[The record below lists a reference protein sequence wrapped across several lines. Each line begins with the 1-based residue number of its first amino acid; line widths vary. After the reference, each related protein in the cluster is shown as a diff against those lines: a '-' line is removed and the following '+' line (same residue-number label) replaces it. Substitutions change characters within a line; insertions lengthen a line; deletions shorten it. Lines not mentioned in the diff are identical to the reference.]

1 MHLVFWQPI
10 PSFHQEGFLS
20 ALAQADWVDSV
31 TLKYEFELPQSRRQS
46 GWRDGV
52 FEGVKL
58 EQIQKDEIPADTT
71 AHIHIFTGFQTHPGV
86 WAAFHR
92 IPKKA
97 QCRRF
102 TFAEAPECVGWVG
115 FLRFMKYKMASWK
128 IAPRLDGM
136 LAMSQL
142 GVDFY
147 RSVLPQS
154 VPVHEFAYYDVSL
167 SDFPDL
173 HAVDVA
179 DTDSHQSAPLK
190 SQVSGLQSPPSSLR
204 PPASP
209 LRSQNYRFLCVG
221 QLIHRKGVDCLLR
234 ALAAVTSE
242 TWTLELVGDGRQRAK
257 LEDLSERLGIASQ
270 LKWHGSLPSAEL
282 ASFYQSADC
291 LVLPS
296 RWDGWGMTVNEALRF
311 GCDVLVTETCGAAS
325 AVSQSARLPKHT
337 GLWTQFLETK
347 IHGGALDHAA
357 RAANQQLA
365 KSLSGEAGA
374 ARLKAILTGS
384 NEY

>member
-1 MHLVFWQPI
+1 MSDPTTWD
-10 PSFHQEGFLS
+10 LS
-20 ALAQADWVDSV
+20 RTALLTIDLQNDFIHPQGAYGRAGQDADAIAA
-31 TLKYEFELPQSRRQS
+31 LPDR
-46 GWRDGV
+46 G
-52 FEGVKL
+52 
-58 EQIQKDEIPADTT
+58 
-71 AHIHIFTGFQTHPGV
+71 
-86 WAAFHR
+86 
-92 IPKKA
+92 
-97 QCRRF
+97 
-102 TFAEAPECVGWVG
+102 
-115 FLRFMKYKMASWK
+115 
-128 IAPRLDGM
+128 
-136 LAMSQL
+136 
-142 GVDFY
+142 
-147 RSVLPQS
+147 
-154 VPVHEFAYYDVSL
+154 
-167 SDFPDL
+167 
-173 HAVDVA
+173 
-179 DTDSHQSAPLK
+179 
-190 SQVSGLQSPPSSLR
+190 
-204 PPASP
+204 
-209 LRSQNYRFLCVG
+209 
-221 QLIHRKGVDCLLR
+221 
-234 ALAAVTSE
+234 
-242 TWTLELVGDGRQRAK
+242 WTLDLVGDGNQRAK
-257 LEDLSERLGIASQ
+257 LEEMAERLGIASQ